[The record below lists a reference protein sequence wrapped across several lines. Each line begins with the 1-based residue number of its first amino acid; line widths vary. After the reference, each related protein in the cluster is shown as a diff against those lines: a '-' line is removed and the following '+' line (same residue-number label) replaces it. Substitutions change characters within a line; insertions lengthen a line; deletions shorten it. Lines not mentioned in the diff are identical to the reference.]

1 MGKKPSVDV
10 KEQAALGAEVPP
22 QRDITREVFEL
33 IKQSADALL
42 ERGVKR
48 GAILVIGRF
57 ASMGAVRGARQLSFP
72 GGKPN
77 PFEGQYVS
85 AGDKAFQRMLLQD
98 AALEDGAVI
107 VDASGQVLA
116 GRILLVV
123 DHPEVEIP
131 EGCATRHVAAAS
143 TSLRRDVEAVITLS
157 EEKNVARVFRDGKVA
172 ETYDPAAPKEK
183 PARKKRKTTGKKAV
197 QKRKAAKRRTTAKM
211 AKEPVE
217 KPFEK
222 PVKKPGEKPVEKPV
236 EKPADQT
243 AERPEKD
250 SVDTPQDRGEEA
262 SR

>member
-33 IKQSADALL
+33 MKQSADALL

-85 AGDKAFQRMLLQD
+85 ASDKAFQRMLLQD
-98 AALEDGAVI
+98 EALEDGAVI

-123 DHPEVEIP
+123 DHPEVDVP
-131 EGCATRHVAAAS
+131 DGCATRHVAAAS

-157 EEKNVARVFRDGKVA
+157 EEKNVARVFRDGKVVEA
-172 ETYDPAAPKEK
+172 YDPAAPKEK
-183 PARKKRKTTGKKAV
+183 PTRKKRTTGRKKAAL
-197 QKRKAAKRRTTAKM
+197 KRTTAKTVNRRTTVKT
-211 AKEPVE
+211 AKKGEKKGEKKPKEKSEE
-217 KPFEK
+217 KP
-222 PVKKPGEKPVEKPV
+222 GAASA
-236 EKPADQT
+236 EKPAKEAPD
-243 AERPEKD
+243 AA
-250 SVDTPQDRGEEA
+250 QDKGEGA
-262 SR
+262 SQ